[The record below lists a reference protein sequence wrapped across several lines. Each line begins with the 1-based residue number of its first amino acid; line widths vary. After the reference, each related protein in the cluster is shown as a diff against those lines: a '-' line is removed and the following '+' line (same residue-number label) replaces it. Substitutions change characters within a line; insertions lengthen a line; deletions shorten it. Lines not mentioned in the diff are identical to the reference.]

1 MPNIPGLMNGN
12 DWQYNKCDGSWEILS
27 VLPISEFTDIV
38 METYDETF
46 TNDNLKVCKCTAQ
59 MEEPSGIM
67 STTIQNDTRAN
78 ANITSDFSLLEHLQW
93 VKPVKCN
100 SANNR
105 KIQDPWHTPS
115 NQYVLLSRCQWD
127 YSFTDRGS
135 LTKLRTIC

>member
-1 MPNIPGLMNGN
+1 MNGN

-38 METYDETF
+38 METYDKTF

-93 VKPVKCN
+93 VEPVKCN
-100 SANNR
+100 SAKKGAELEIQAIGKY
-105 KIQDPWHTPS
+105 KICGT
-115 NQYVLLSRCQWD
+115 LLQINMFYCPD
-127 YSFTDRGS
+127 ANG
-135 LTKLRTIC
+135 TIVSPTAAV